1 MEAPS
6 ILPILKKIPL
16 FAELNEEDHSEII
29 KKIKLEFFPADQLLL
44 EEGGPGDKLY
54 IIKKG
59 AVKIFHPADEE
70 NAVAM
75 LGPNEFFGEMALV
88 EDKPRSAS
96 AITRDEC
103 EIFLLE
109 RADFYDL
116 ILKNQAMASRISEE
130 FLDRI
135 QENQRKASEP
145 LT

>member
-1 MEAPS
+1 MENIT

-16 FAELNEEDHSEII
+16 FTELNEEDHAEII
-29 KKIKLEFFPADQLLL
+29 KKIKLEYFPAGHLLFS
-44 EEGGPGDKLY
+44 EGGLGDKLY

-59 AVKIFHPADEE
+59 AVKIFHPGDEE
-70 NAVAM
+70 NPVAM
-75 LGPNEFFGEMALV
+75 LSANDFFGEMALV

-96 AITRDEC
+96 AITRDES

-135 QENQRKASEP
+135 QENQRRAKEP

>member
-1 MEAPS
+1 MDNLS

-16 FAELNEEDHSEII
+16 FTELNEEDHSEII
-29 KKIKLEFFPADQLLL
+29 KKIRLEYYPPDHQLFGQ
-44 EEGGPGDKLY
+44 GGLGDCLY

-59 AVKIFHPADEE
+59 AVKIFHPANEE
-70 NAVAM
+70 TPVAL
-75 LGPNEFFGEMALV
+75 LGPNDFFGEMALV

-96 AITRDEC
+96 ATTRDEC
-103 EIFLLE
+103 EIFILE
-109 RADFYDL
+109 KTDFYDL

-135 QENQRKASEP
+135 QENQRKANEP